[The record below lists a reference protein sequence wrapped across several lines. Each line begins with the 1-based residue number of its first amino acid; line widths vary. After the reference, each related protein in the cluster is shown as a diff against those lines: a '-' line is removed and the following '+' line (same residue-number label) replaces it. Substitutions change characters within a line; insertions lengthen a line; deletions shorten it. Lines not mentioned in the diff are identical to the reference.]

1 MSSFFS
7 SSPFS
12 SGRATNPSPPL
23 GSQSNPLDWDENFPA
38 GWRFQDVA
46 AAESRAFNRIPGT
59 NNPSAD
65 GVLYMRQGF
74 DILSDGFKQAG
85 WANVEPN
92 SQPTAKNH
100 TYGRTEYMFSGGER
114 GGPLSTYLVSALERP
129 NFTLWMNTAVN
140 RIVRDGGRATGV
152 EIECNGEGGFGGK
165 ARLSA
170 KGRVIAAA
178 GAFGS
183 AKLLMRST
191 HTRPLPFPPTSRAL
205 VNRNV

>member
-1 MSSFFS
+1 M
-7 SSPFS
+7 
-12 SGRATNPSPPL
+12 
-23 GSQSNPLDWDENFPA
+23 
-38 GWRFQDVA
+38 A
-46 AAESRAFNRIPGT
+46 AAEGRAFGRIPGT

-85 WANVEPN
+85 WRNVEPN
-92 SQPTAKNH
+92 GQPTEKNH

-114 GGPLSTYLVSALERP
+114 GGPLSTYLSSALARP
-129 NFTLWMNTAVN
+129 NFALWTNTAVT

-152 EIECNGEGGFGGK
+152 ELECNGEGGFGGK
-165 ARLSA
+165 VRLSS

-183 AKLLMRST
+183 AKLLMRSM
-191 HTRPLPFPPTSRAL
+191 HTPSLPPPFPPSPLSPQTPTHKDSC
-205 VNRNV
+205 